1 MAHAQVNKTL
11 VLKLNLKELNDLND
25 YLDTDG
31 LIEDG
36 DELEV
41 HQFEQKDFE
50 ILFNLN
56 LDEYDIDY
64 SEIDKII
71 IIETNLS

>member
-1 MAHAQVNKTL
+1 MAQAQVNKTL
-11 VLKLNLKELNDLND
+11 VLKLNPKELNDLND

>member
-1 MAHAQVNKTL
+1 MAQAQINKTL
-11 VLKLNLKELNDLND
+11 VLKLNPKELNDLND

-36 DELEV
+36 DELDV
-41 HQFEQKDFE
+41 FQFDKKDFE

-64 SEIDKII
+64 SEIDNIVV
-71 IIETNLS
+71 IETS

>member
-41 HQFEQKDFE
+41 HQFEQKDFD

>member
-1 MAHAQVNKTL
+1 MATAQVHKTL
-11 VLKLNLKELNDLND
+11 VLKLNPKELNDLND

-36 DELEV
+36 DELEIY
-41 HQFEQKDFE
+41 QFDKKDFE

-64 SEIDKII
+64 SEIDKLIVV
-71 IIETNLS
+71 ETC

>member
-1 MAHAQVNKTL
+1 MATAQVYKTL
-11 VLKLNLKELNDLND
+11 VLKLNPKELNDLND

-36 DELEV
+36 DELEIY
-41 HQFEQKDFE
+41 QFDKKDFE

-64 SEIDKII
+64 SEIDKLIVV
-71 IIETNLS
+71 ETC

>member
-1 MAHAQVNKTL
+1 MAQAQINKTL
-11 VLKLNLKELNDLND
+11 VLNLNPKELNDLND

-36 DELEV
+36 DELDV
-41 HQFEQKDFE
+41 FQFDKKDFE

-64 SEIDKII
+64 SEIDKIVV
-71 IIETNLS
+71 IETS

>member
-1 MAHAQVNKTL
+1 MATAQVYKTL
-11 VLKLNLKELNDLND
+11 VLKLNTKELNDLND

-36 DELEV
+36 DELEIY
-41 HQFEQKDFE
+41 QFDKKDFE

-64 SEIDKII
+64 SEIDKLIVV
-71 IIETNLS
+71 ETC

>member
-1 MAHAQVNKTL
+1 MAQAQINKTL
-11 VLKLNLKELNDLND
+11 VLKLNPKELNDLND

-36 DELEV
+36 DELDV
-41 HQFEQKDFE
+41 YQFDKKDFE

-64 SEIDKII
+64 SEIDKIVV
-71 IIETNLS
+71 IETS

>member
-1 MAHAQVNKTL
+1 MAQAQINKTL
-11 VLKLNLKELNDLND
+11 VLKLNPKELNDLND

-36 DELEV
+36 DELDV
-41 HQFEQKDFE
+41 FQFDKKDFE

-64 SEIDKII
+64 SEIDKIV
-71 IIETNLS
+71 IIETS

>member
-1 MAHAQVNKTL
+1 MAQAQINKTL
-11 VLKLNLKELNDLND
+11 VLKLNPKELNDLND

-36 DELEV
+36 DELDV
-41 HQFEQKDFE
+41 FQFDKKDFE

-64 SEIDKII
+64 SEIDKIVV
-71 IIETNLS
+71 IETS

>member
-1 MAHAQVNKTL
+1 MATANISRTL
-11 VLKLNLKELNDLND
+11 VLKLNPKELNDLND

-36 DELEV
+36 DELEIY
-41 HQFEQKDFE
+41 QFDKKDFE

-64 SEIDKII
+64 SEIDKLIV
-71 IIETNLS
+71 IETC

>member
-1 MAHAQVNKTL
+1 MATAQVHKTL
-11 VLKLNLKELNDLND
+11 VLKLNTKELNDLND

-36 DELEV
+36 DELEIY
-41 HQFEQKDFE
+41 QFDKKDFE

-64 SEIDKII
+64 SEIDKLIVV
-71 IIETNLS
+71 ETC